1 MRPLFRTTLPS
12 LSARL
17 ALFVLPLISSAGTAA
32 DGVARILS
40 VYHGLEEV
48 TARAMRWCNRSAVE
62 PQDGMPLVFSVQIDA
77 DSVSPSAFAVLT
89 SEGTRVT
96 PLCATLRPALESLE
110 QRTVLLVGEFSPGD
124 AAPARVEVVGS
135 LKDKQ
140 GNALTGLYSDKITA
154 LAEGPSLVFAEA
166 LSPAS
171 AGLSGECPART
182 EQAIQLTWEGGVTG
196 PMGTRLGEAQRTS
209 VTILLE
215 NGRTVYPLSLGDD
228 DPDNHVIVCL
238 TQRSPAV
245 SVSIEAGYFHDP
257 GDDPNPATT
266 VLVTANH

>member
-32 DGVARILS
+32 DGAARILS

-77 DSVSPSAFAVLT
+77 DSVSPSAFAP

-124 AAPARVEVVGS
+124 AAPARVEVVG
-135 LKDKQ
+135 
-140 GNALTGLYSDKITA
+140 
-154 LAEGPSLVFAEA
+154 
-166 LSPAS
+166 
-171 AGLSGECPART
+171 
-182 EQAIQLTWEGGVTG
+182 
-196 PMGTRLGEAQRTS
+196 
-209 VTILLE
+209 
-215 NGRTVYPLSLGDD
+215 
-228 DPDNHVIVCL
+228 
-238 TQRSPAV
+238 
-245 SVSIEAGYFHDP
+245 
-257 GDDPNPATT
+257 
-266 VLVTANH
+266 